1 MVGGIDRK
9 SLWIRKRN
17 NMLTIGTTLTS
28 LLARKNGNYR
38 GAGAERLS
46 GSETWKLN
54 NTGKRTEKS
63 VEISETRCRQVFRDT
78 SVFSYAFT
86 GLTSATID
94 RWTVWIMDYGV
105 VLNLLYPY
113 FIILSHVQRY
123 FYKFHIAE

>member
-1 MVGGIDRK
+1 
-9 SLWIRKRN
+9 
-17 NMLTIGTTLTS
+17 MLTIGTTLTS

-54 NTGKRTEKS
+54 NTGKRIEKS

-94 RWTVWIMDYGV
+94 R
-105 VLNLLYPY
+105 
-113 FIILSHVQRY
+113 
-123 FYKFHIAE
+123 